1 MNFYVVTLP
10 LLAATSASLLIVRS
24 RSAPVRL
31 AVEILLLVAVGAE
44 LLWQGISPLP
54 RTAELPSGNEAAWLR
69 ALAVLWWLIGAR
81 VVVTALAL
89 LKARDSRARQARL
102 FSDLLA
108 AAIYLTVVLIVLNSV
123 LDLPVN
129 GLLATS
135 GVIAI
140 VLGLALQNTLA
151 DVFSGIAVGVE
162 QPFHVG
168 DRVSLGDHIEGVVVQ
183 MNWRAIR
190 IQTDDNDLATIPNSV
205 AAKAQ
210 IINRSVPTERRTAS
224 VEITVAS
231 PFPPDR
237 LIELMRQALLLCP
250 GILSDPAPWVYLT
263 RLGLRSCTYTI
274 GFVAPGTKGLAAT
287 KSQLLRQAHRL
298 LHHAGAVTGEP
309 LSHASLLR
317 ELALFEGLDATQIE
331 NLAVSL
337 ASRRVGAGEQLFEQG
352 SSGLSFFIVKAGVLE
367 ISRNRFED
375 QSESIGRV
383 GPGEYLGE
391 VSVLTGEPRRVTA
404 TAVADSE
411 VLELPG
417 AALEKLIAETP
428 GLAEMLGRSV
438 QRGLARLDRDEAA
451 RIAHPLDTSGK
462 LFERIKAIFRL

>member
-1 MNFYVVTLP
+1 MSFYAVTLT
-10 LLAATSASLLIVRS
+10 LLAATIASLLLVRS
-24 RSAPVRL
+24 RPAPVRL
-31 AVEILLLVAVGAE
+31 AVEILLFVAVGAE
-44 LLWQGISPLP
+44 LLWRGVSPLL
-54 RTAELPSGNEAAWLR
+54 RAEELPAGNEAAWLR

-81 VVVTALAL
+81 VVVTMLAL
-89 LKARDSRARQARL
+89 LKARDRRARQARL

-123 LDLPVN
+123 LGLPVN

-210 IINRSVPTERRTAS
+210 IINRSVPTERRAAS
-224 VEITVAS
+224 VEITLAS
-231 PFPPDR
+231 PFPPDM
-237 LIELMRQALLLCP
+237 LIELLRQALLLCP
-250 GILSDPAPWVYLT
+250 GVLSDPAPSIDLT
-263 RLGLRSCTYTI
+263 RLGLRSSTYTI
-274 GFVAPGTKGLAAT
+274 GFVAPGTKGLSAT
-287 KSQLLRQAHRL
+287 KSQLLQQVHRM
-298 LHHAGAVTGEP
+298 LHHAGAATGEP
-309 LSHASLLR
+309 LSNASLLR
-317 ELALFEGLDATQIE
+317 GLILFEGLDAMQVD
-331 NLAVSL
+331 NLVASL
-337 ASRRVGAGEQLFEQG
+337 ARRRVGAGEKLFEQDSSG
-352 SSGLSFFIVKAGVLE
+352 SSLFIVKAGVLE
-367 ISRNRFED
+367 ISRNRFKD
-375 QSESIGRV
+375 QTESIGRV

-391 VSVLTGEPRRVTA
+391 ISLFTGEPRTVTA
-404 TAVADSE
+404 TAVADSD

-417 AALEKLIAETP
+417 AALDKLITENP
-428 GLAEMLGRSV
+428 GLGEVLEQSV
-438 QRGLARLDRDEAA
+438 RHGLARLNRDAAA
-451 RIAHPLDTSGK
+451 RMAHPLDASGK
-462 LFERIKAIFRL
+462 LFERIKAIFRR